1 MKKHQSKSKPKPKQN
16 KEEKAVTLGDLLNA
30 DLVNKLKNT
39 QKELKEQEEKKREQ
53 EEQRKKEE
61 KRLKDKNKSFEELLS
76 ESAMNWKEFK

>member
-1 MKKHQSKSKPKPKQN
+1 MKKRKQQKIQAKPKQ
-16 KEEKAVTLGDLLNA
+16 EEKAVTLGDLLNA
-30 DLVNKLKNT
+30 ELVNKLKNT

-53 EEQRKKEE
+53 EDQRKKEE